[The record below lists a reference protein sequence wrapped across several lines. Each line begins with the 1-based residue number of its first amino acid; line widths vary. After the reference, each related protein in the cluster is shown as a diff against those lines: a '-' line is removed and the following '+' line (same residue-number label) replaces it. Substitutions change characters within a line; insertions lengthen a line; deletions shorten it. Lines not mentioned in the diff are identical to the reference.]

1 MKNLKLHSAMMLSHL
16 ATQRER
22 DCVIAAAIGSFHR
35 FTAGHP
41 GYADQPGSAAFAE
54 MATGRFEFD
63 ITENTM
69 KKLILSLSVATF
81 GFAGLALPA
90 MAAEGAKEMDFVK
103 VDADANGKVTAEE
116 ALAAGWAWTPE
127 QFAAA
132 DRDSDGGLS
141 ADEFVTATKA

>member
-1 MKNLKLHSAMMLSHL
+1 MPSGKS
-16 ATQRER
+16 
-22 DCVIAAAIGSFHR
+22 
-35 FTAGHP
+35 
-41 GYADQPGSAAFAE
+41 
-54 MATGRFEFD
+54 RFEFD
-63 ITENTM
+63 VTENTM

-81 GFAGLALPA
+81 GFAGLAVGPA
-90 MAAEGAKEMDFVK
+90 IAAEEAVKEMDFVK

>member
-1 MKNLKLHSAMMLSHL
+1 
-16 ATQRER
+16 
-22 DCVIAAAIGSFHR
+22 
-35 FTAGHP
+35 
-41 GYADQPGSAAFAE
+41 
-54 MATGRFEFD
+54 
-63 ITENTM
+63 M

-103 VDADANGKVTAEE
+103 VDADANGKVSPEE